1 MRQIRR
7 SGRLREGNTDNEN
20 PDGADRDPGGLIMPK
35 RLSTNPPASSGARS
49 LTWSFPSIL
58 FKTCADFDEGGAHAL
73 LMNHLS
79 SGVGIDEGGL
89 RVVFNVSDAVAKS
102 GDGEEADLLRLFG

>member
-1 MRQIRR
+1 
-7 SGRLREGNTDNEN
+7 
-20 PDGADRDPGGLIMPK
+20 MPK
-35 RLSTNPPASSGARS
+35 LLSPNPLATSGARS
-49 LTWSFPSIL
+49 STWSFPSIVCL
-58 FKTCADFDEGGAHAL
+58 RTAYFDEGGAHGL

-89 RVVFNVSDAVAKS
+89 MIVFDASDAVAKS